1 MINNMI
7 DDVFLKLALNLN
19 DTLSSGDR
27 FRRLLDVIA
36 ASLPCDS
43 ACLFGVEEDGPSS
56 VLIPLASYGL
66 DSSVSSR
73 RFILSDH
80 PRLSVVANAPG
91 PVVFPTYSELPD
103 PFDGLVSKDKTAC
116 LSVHSC
122 FGCPLKVEGKV
133 VGVLVA
139 DALEPGKFDDL
150 DMDFLSVIAAL
161 AGATLRTSRLIEALE
176 KQAKEES
183 ILRKNLVADVNK
195 AKNIPLLGVS
205 SVIENV
211 RNTVAIVA
219 PSELSI
225 LITGETGVGKEIVAR
240 MIHRQ
245 SLRREGPLIYVN
257 CAALPESIV
266 ESELFGHVRGAFTGA
281 ISERMGKFQLAK
293 GGTIFLDEVG
303 ELSLAVQAKLL
314 RVLQE
319 GEVQR
324 VGSDSLIK
332 VDVRV
337 VAATNRDLGKE
348 VSEGK
353 FRADL
358 FHRLNVFPL
367 HVPPLRERREDIPIL
382 VSYYGDVFQRRF
394 NSPPLR
400 LNKEA
405 QDLLIEYPWPGNV
418 RELKNV
424 LSRAALGAKYR
435 NNDAKVLSLRQL
447 DFSFLKD
454 NELIPSGVECLE
466 NVGRERALNIETF
479 DSDVSLRHATCE
491 FQKEL
496 ILSRVRACG
505 GNWSAAASSL
515 GMHRAN
521 LYRVAVKLGI
531 K

>member
-1 MINNMI
+1 M
-7 DDVFLKLALNLN
+7 DELLLKLALNLN
-19 DTLSSGDR
+19 DTLSSDDR

-36 ASLPCDS
+36 GSLPCDS
-43 ACLFGVEEDGPSS
+43 ACLFGVEDEDTHPSL
-56 VLIPLASYGL
+56 VPLASYGL
-66 DSSVSSR
+66 DSSVSAR
-73 RFILSDH
+73 RFVLSDH
-80 PRLSVVANAPG
+80 PRLSILANAPG
-91 PVVFPTYSELPD
+91 PVVFPADSELAD
-103 PFDGLVSKDKTAC
+103 PFDGLVSKDKSAC

-122 FGCPLKVEGKV
+122 FGCPLRVEGKV
-133 VGVLVA
+133 VGILVA

-150 DMDFLSVIAAL
+150 DMDVLSMIAAL

-176 KQAKEES
+176 KQAREES
-183 ILRKNLVADVNK
+183 AFRKSLVADVNK
-195 AKNIPLLGVS
+195 AKNVPFLGVS
-205 SVIENV
+205 DAIGDV

-266 ESELFGHVRGAFTGA
+266 ESELFGHVKGAFTGA

-303 ELSLAVQAKLL
+303 ELPLAVQAKLL

-324 VGSDSLIK
+324 VGSDSLVK

-337 VAATNRDLGKE
+337 VAATNRDLAKE

-367 HVPPLRERREDIPIL
+367 HVPSLRERREDIPIL

-400 LNKEA
+400 LSKEA
-405 QDLLIEYPWPGNV
+405 QDLLVEYSWPGNV

-435 NNDAKVLSLRQL
+435 SGATKVLSLCQS

-454 NELIPSGVECLE
+454 NVEILSGEEFVDSARRELIS
-466 NVGRERALNIETF
+466 NIKVF
-479 DSDVSLRHATCE
+479 DSDVSLRHATSE

-496 ILSRVRACG
+496 ILTRVQAHR

-521 LYRVAVKLGI
+521 LYRAAVKLGI